1 MRILLSALTLI
12 GLLGCDSGQE
22 LTSVN
27 STSPASQRQSNGT
40 AGEGANQSKN
50 SPTKPVS
57 DGAKTCQATNLDGVY
72 IVKTSPIQN
81 YIERATG
88 QSTDILEILS
98 DKPLWFTIT
107 EGNSEPE
114 CISFVFAG
122 FAGDEKTLTHQYF
135 VSSTRPIGFSSV
147 NEGATYELPVRLMH
161 IRSNE
166 VTLDEAL
173 SMADGKLIDASN
185 GVGCPLN
192 FQFTIPPWDPE
203 LTHGLS
209 DSPNGLWAVGPEE
222 YGVGPIAD
230 PKNKSLQLINI
241 GRRFMEYNEDM
252 TPKRN
257 GVIGRQSFITIRVQ
271 LESAPTF
278 GASNLQALTKLGGKW
293 RGSTLDLSGTRI
305 TDKEVFHVVRM
316 MKFFVVDTLDLSE
329 TEITDKGLEQL
340 MGSKN
345 RLKKLRLSKTQVSD
359 EGVAKLQKS
368 LPDCELVF

>member
-1 MRILLSALTLI
+1 MRILLLALTLI

-40 AGEGANQSKN
+40 AGEGANQSTN

-72 IVKTSPIQN
+72 IVKTSRIQN
-81 YIERATG
+81 YIEFATG
-88 QSTDILEILS
+88 QSSDILEILS

-114 CISFVFAG
+114 CISFG
-122 FAGDEKTLTHQYF
+122 FAGDEQTLTHQYF

-147 NEGATYELPVRLMH
+147 NEGTTYELPVWLMH
-161 IRSNE
+161 KQSNE

-173 SMADGKLIDASN
+173 SMADGKLIDASGGEGRN
-185 GVGCPLN
+185 LN

-203 LTHGLS
+203 LTDALS
-209 DSPNGLWAVGPEE
+209 DSPNALWAVSHAQ

-241 GRRFMEYNEDM
+241 GRTFMEYNEDM

-257 GVIGRQSFITIRVQ
+257 GVMGRQSFITIGVQ